1 MSKTSSE
8 RKPALGREMGPL
20 PLKGVRITDL
30 TWALASAGN
39 STLLAS
45 LGAEVIRIEWPERMD
60 FTRLSETAGV
70 GISSREVQRTP
81 LGPGKKEIPYQKK
94 GAPVPSLANRSGVF
108 NDRNPGKYGITLNM
122 SLAEGREIFKRLVS
136 TSDVVMDG
144 FKAPVMGKWGLG
156 YDDLRS
162 IKEDIIYIQMSGYGN
177 SGPCRDYGSLG
188 PTAQAFS
195 GLGYLHGLPEP
206 HEPTSWSHSYMDT
219 TPPVYGALAVIGA
232 LHHRNRTGRG
242 QYIDQ
247 AQYEPGLFLS
257 GTALLD
263 FSANGRGSTRHG
275 NRSPHLPAAPHG
287 IYRCAGDDA
296 WIAIAAFNDAE
307 WWALCA
313 CMENPEWTREALFAT
328 LEARIANQD
337 ALDTLVEYW
346 TIAQDRYT
354 LMYRLQEAGV
364 PAGAVQ
370 SPEDKVR
377 TDPHL
382 KVRDFFV
389 QLDHSE
395 LGTWPFTR
403 HLTPKLSATPAHPG
417 GPTHRGAPCIGE
429 DNRYVY
435 EQLLGMSAEEI
446 RAYEDGGVI

>member
-1 MSKTSSE
+1 MSE
-8 RKPALGREMGPL
+8 LAPL
-20 PLKGVRITDL
+20 PLRGVRVADL

-81 LGPGKKEIPYQKK
+81 LGPGKQEVPYRKP
-94 GAPVPSLANRSGVF
+94 GSNVPPLANRSGVF

-122 SLAEGREIFKRLVS
+122 ARAEGREVFKRLVRV
-136 TSDVVMDG
+136 SDIVMDG
-144 FKAPVMGKWGLG
+144 FKAPVMGKWGLDYAG
-156 YDDLRS
+156 LCTVKR
-162 IKEDIIYIQMSGYGN
+162 DIIYIQMSGYGN

-195 GLGYLHGLPEP
+195 GLGYQHGLAEP

-219 TPPVYGALAVIGA
+219 TPPFYGALAVIGA
-232 LHHRNRTGRG
+232 LHYRNRTGRG

-247 AQYEPGLFLS
+247 AQYAPGLFLS

-263 FSANGRGSTRHG
+263 FCANGRRTTRHG

-287 IYRCAGDDA
+287 IYRCTGDDA
-296 WIAIAAFNDAE
+296 WIAIAAFSEAE
-307 WWALCA
+307 WRGLCG
-313 CMENPEWTREALFAT
+313 CMGHPAWTREARFAS
-328 LEARIANQD
+328 LEARLASQDSLD
-337 ALDTLVEYW
+337 ALVDEW
-346 TIAQDRYT
+346 TRGQERYE
-354 LMYRLQEAGV
+354 LMYRLQAAGV
-364 PAGAVQ
+364 PAGVVQ
-370 SPEDKVR
+370 SPEDKFR
-377 TDPHL
+377 TDPQL

-389 QLDHSE
+389 HLDHSE

-429 DNRYVY
+429 DNAYVY
-435 EQLLGMSAEEI
+435 AQVLGMGADEI
-446 RAYEDGGVI
+446 RALEAKGII